1 MIENSFLTVVAVALY
16 VITILGA
23 AIYGREI
30 ASLSQIVKRIWK
42 R

>member
-1 MIENSFLTVVAVALY
+1 MIENSLLTVTAAALY
-16 VITILGA
+16 VIAILGA
-23 AIYGREI
+23 AIYGREL